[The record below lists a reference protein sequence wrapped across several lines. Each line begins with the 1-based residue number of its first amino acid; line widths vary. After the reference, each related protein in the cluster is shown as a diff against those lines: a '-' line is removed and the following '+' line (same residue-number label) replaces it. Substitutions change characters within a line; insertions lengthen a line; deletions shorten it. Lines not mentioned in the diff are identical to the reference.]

1 VLVATFAALLA
12 TVGPA
17 LAEPAAP
24 APPDSV
30 LAELLAVANRIDASS
45 DPFLGRTQIGDL
57 EHRLALTDATVY
69 PARAAALRGQL
80 SFEHLRLGE
89 IEKGAQHMEKV
100 FAMARERKLTPTPLM
115 HRLRIMVERP
125 RTLLAPAGR
134 KYFGMPLEPA
144 KVGYLRSPL
153 PGSLRIWVL
162 GLFAPVLS
170 PKGSIAAV
178 SA

>member
-1 VLVATFAALLA
+1 
-12 TVGPA
+12 
-17 LAEPAAP
+17 
-24 APPDSV
+24 
-30 LAELLAVANRIDASS
+30 
-45 DPFLGRTQIGDL
+45 
-57 EHRLALTDATVY
+57 
-69 PARAAALRGQL
+69 
-80 SFEHLRLGE
+80 
-89 IEKGAQHMEKV
+89 MEKV
-100 FAMARERKLTPTPLM
+100 FAMARERKLTPTPFM

-178 SA
+178 SADRNGVV